1 MTGPIIRYPLQSRVF
16 VMMFGTAQ
24 SPFIAYIGHW
34 HQIDNGS
41 SCDDP
46 LSSCF
51 HPLFGYSSDLDY
63 WYIYHWLNNLNIFLI
78 FVNSLLFST
87 MILSV
92 ECVKIFLAFVH
103 LSESFTLFLHKMFE
117 NILRT
122 KNIFIRYCAF
132 TYVDYL
138 KR

>member
-63 WYIYHWLNNLNIFLI
+63 WYIYCL
-78 FVNSLLFST
+78 SLVKH
-87 MILSV
+87 ILSR
-92 ECVKIFLAFVH
+92 FL
-103 LSESFTLFLHKMFE
+103 
-117 NILRT
+117 
-122 KNIFIRYCAF
+122 
-132 TYVDYL
+132 
-138 KR
+138 

>member
-63 WYIYHWLNNLNIFLI
+63 WYIYCLSLVKHIFYLDFLKFFVGSFDFLSQLNNDIVYYIEYIQIFLT
-78 FVNSLLFST
+78 LLHPC
-87 MILSV
+87 M
-92 ECVKIFLAFVH
+92 
-103 LSESFTLFLHKMFE
+103 
-117 NILRT
+117 
-122 KNIFIRYCAF
+122 
-132 TYVDYL
+132 
-138 KR
+138 

>member
-63 WYIYHWLNNLNIFLI
+63 WYIYCL
-78 FVNSLLFST
+78 SLVKH
-87 MILSV
+87 ILSGFL
-92 ECVKIFLAFVH
+92 KILCW
-103 LSESFTLFLHKMFE
+103 
-117 NILRT
+117 ILRLF
-122 KNIFIRYCAF
+122 KSAQ
-132 TYVDYL
+132 
-138 KR
+138 

>member
-63 WYIYHWLNNLNIFLI
+63 WYIYHCLNIFYLDFCEFCVVI
-78 FVNSLLFST
+78 I

-92 ECVKIFLAFVH
+92 KCVKIFLT
-103 LSESFTLFLHKMFE
+103 LCESFTLFLHKMFE

-122 KNIFIRYCAF
+122 KNI
-132 TYVDYL
+132 YL
-138 KR
+138 LDIVHSLTLTT

>member
-63 WYIYHWLNNLNIFLI
+63 WYIYCLSLVKHILSRF
-78 FVNSLLFST
+78 FVNSLLDR
-87 MILSV
+87 
-92 ECVKIFLAFVH
+92 
-103 LSESFTLFLHKMFE
+103 SFRLF
-117 NILRT
+117 RS
-122 KNIFIRYCAF
+122 AQQ
-132 TYVDYL
+132 
-138 KR
+138 